1 MSLINEYRN
10 TEEAI
15 KELQER
21 LKSLSTDDRL
31 KKELEFDQKLRA
43 LMGEYNKSLRDVIAL
58 LDPNYGKQ
66 VAKQAGTGKRSPRA
80 IKVYKNPNTGEVVE
94 TKGGNHKTLKAWKE
108 KWGAEAVQSWL
119 QK

>member
-21 LKSLSTDDRL
+21 LQSLSADDRL

-58 LDPNYGKQ
+58 LDPNAGKQ
-66 VAKQAGTGKRSPRA
+66 TVKAARAGTRAPREL
-80 IKVYKNPNTGEVVE
+80 KVYKNPNTGEVVE

-108 KWGAEAVQSWL
+108 KWGAAAVQSWL

>member
-21 LKSLSTDDRL
+21 LQSLSADDRL
-31 KKELEFDQKLRA
+31 KKELEFDQKLRG

-58 LDPNYGKQ
+58 LDPSAGKQ
-66 VAKQAGTGKRSPRA
+66 TVKAARTSARAPREL
-80 IKVYKNPNTGEVVE
+80 KVYKNPNTGETVE

>member
-21 LKSLSTDDRL
+21 LQSLSADDRL

-58 LDPNYGKQ
+58 LDPNAGKQ
-66 VAKQAGTGKRSPRA
+66 TAKASGAGKRSPREL
-80 IKVYKNPNTGEVVE
+80 KVYKNPNTGEVVE